1 MSININTLVNQEK
14 RDFNVY
20 YRKLLKS
27 NLLNDELS
35 KAIIY
40 GSMNGGKRIRTF
52 IVSIFANIA
61 KIKKNNYLRISAAIE
76 SIHSYS
82 LIHF

>member
-1 MSININTLVNQEK
+1 MPTDINTLINQEK

-27 NLLNDELS
+27 NLSNDELS

-40 GSMNGGKRIRTF
+40 GSMNGGKRIRPF
-52 IVSIFANIA
+52 IVSVFAKIA
-61 KIKKNNYLRISAAIE
+61 KIKKII
-76 SIHSYS
+76 I
-82 LIHF
+82 

>member
-27 NLLNDELS
+27 NLLNNELS
-35 KAIIY
+35 KAMIY

-52 IVSIFANIA
+52 IVSVFA
-61 KIKKNNYLRISAAIE
+61 
-76 SIHSYS
+76 
-82 LIHF
+82 